1 MFLVPFSS
9 ALLAFVVSRV
19 LIVLTDDARV
29 FIVSFGAPF
38 TFLFM
43 NPPEPAPGMAESS
56 REPALSSFDWRVHYV
71 LSSDTCASY
80 KAPFLRL
87 SLFDEKRRQYD
98 AEFTKTELDS
108 LIASLDDVLHAV
120 DNDEPSSAEED

>member
-1 MFLVPFSS
+1 M
-9 ALLAFVVSRV
+9 SRV

-38 TFLFM
+38 TLLFM

-80 KAPFLRL
+80 KTPFLRL

>member
-1 MFLVPFSS
+1 M
-9 ALLAFVVSRV
+9 AL
-19 LIVLTDDARV
+19 
-29 FIVSFGAPF
+29 SFADECDEQTKRRLQPV
-38 TFLFM
+38 
-43 NPPEPAPGMAESS
+43 MAESS

>member
-1 MFLVPFSS
+1 MLICSLFFSFPFRP
-9 ALLAFVVSRV
+9 ARV
-19 LIVLTDDARV
+19 LIVRTDDARV

-120 DNDEPSSAEED
+120 DDDEPSSAEED